1 MIDNLIDTADPN
13 ESPRKRYGSQTV
25 STDDHPFLMSAG
37 ALARLLK
44 PVRKKLILATS
55 LSAIAAAVGLAPYI
69 AIAEIGRLT
78 LSLSD
83 GSYESDIL
91 WFWVTIGLTGASLRL
106 LLTFFSSRIGHYA
119 DAEILHDIRLRIV
132 RHLGI
137 LPLGWFRYKGS
148 SAVKKV
154 MTNDLEEMHQLIAHS
169 LRETVGA
176 AVAILIGSAY
186 LLVVDWRL
194 GLITISVLVFMFV
207 FYRIAMRSMTLY
219 MSKLL
224 AAEARISSASVE
236 YADGI
241 SVVKTF
247 GTGGR
252 MMQRFSKAV
261 DEHTKAM
268 AAWVSETKYSSAIAR
283 LLASEM
289 TIFGVVMVSGL
300 LFVRS
305 GSLSMGDLI
314 PFLVFGIGMP
324 TSIVPAIHGSQGLRK
339 GRLSAGNV
347 ENLLNRKPLPEPLQ
361 FQTMN
366 GYQISFNDVSF
377 AYDGQN
383 MVLKNINLTCEP
395 GTVTALVGPS
405 GAGKST
411 LANLLPRFY
420 DVTAGSISIG
430 GADIRSIPSN
440 RLLSSMS
447 LVFQDV
453 VLLRDTVA
461 ENIRIG
467 KSGATLA
474 EIKDAAQAAQIHHVI
489 EQLPNGYDTVLGS
502 GSSGLSGG
510 ERQRLTIA
518 RAILSGAPIVI
529 LDEATASLDPDS
541 ELAVQQALSKLA
553 SGKTMIVIA
562 HRLHTIQEADQI
574 IVIDDGQ
581 IVETGKHKELII
593 ANGLYSR
600 MWNSQ
605 QKNQNRYDKEII

>member
-1 MIDNLIDTADPN
+1 MIDNLIDTTDPN
-13 ESPRKRYGSQTV
+13 ENPRKRYGSQTV

-44 PVRKKLILATS
+44 PVRKKLIFATS

-83 GSYESDIL
+83 GSYESDTL
-91 WFWVTIGLTGASLRL
+91 WFWVTVGLTGASLRL

-148 SAVKKV
+148 SAAKKV

-207 FYRIAMRSMTLY
+207 FYRIAMRSMTLH

-314 PFLVFGIGMP
+314 PFLVVGIGMP

>member
-1 MIDNLIDTADPN
+1 M
-13 ESPRKRYGSQTV
+13 SP
-25 STDDHPFLMSAG
+25 G
-37 ALARLLK
+37 ALGRLLQ
-44 PVRKKLILATS
+44 PVRLKLLAATL
-55 LSAIAAAVGLAPYI
+55 LSAIAAAAGLAPYI
-69 AIAEIGRLT
+69 AIAEIGRHT
-78 LSLSD
+78 LSLSS
-83 GSYESDIL
+83 GSFAHDKL
-91 WFWVTIGLTGASLRL
+91 WLWVTIGLLGAFLRL

-119 DAEILHDIRLRIV
+119 DAEILHNIRVRIV

-137 LPLGWFRYKGS
+137 LPLGWFRYKGA

-176 AVAILIGSAY
+176 AVAILVGSAY
-186 LLVVDWRL
+186 LVAVDWRM
-194 GLITISVLVFMFV
+194 GSVTISVLALMFV
-207 FYRIAMRSMTLY
+207 SYRIAMRSITLH

-247 GTGGR
+247 GTSGR
-252 MMQRFSKAV
+252 MMRRFAKAV

-268 AAWVSETKYSSAIAR
+268 SAWVSETKYSSALAR

-289 TIFGVVMVSGL
+289 TVFGVVMVSGL
-300 LFVRS
+300 FFVRS
-305 GSLSMGDLI
+305 GSLAIGDLI
-314 PFLVFGIGMP
+314 PFLIVGIGLP
-324 TSIVPAIHGSQGLRK
+324 TSIVPAIHGGQGLRK
-339 GRLSAGNV
+339 GRLSAGNI
-347 ENLLNRKPLPEPLQ
+347 ENLLNRKPLPEPSQ
-361 FQTMN
+361 PQNVQGHRIIFN
-366 GYQISFNDVSF
+366 GVSF
-377 AYDGQN
+377 AYDGHN
-383 MVLKNINLTCEP
+383 MVLKNINMTCEP

-420 DVTAGSISIG
+420 DVTAGSICIG
-430 GADIRSIPSN
+430 GVDIRSIPSKH
-440 RLLSSMS
+440 LLTSMS
-447 LVFQDV
+447 LVFQDI

-467 KSGATLA
+467 KPRASFS
-474 EIKDAAQAAQIHHVI
+474 EIKEAAQAAQIHHVI
-489 EQLPNGYDTVLGS
+489 EQLPNGYDTILGS

-541 ELAVQQALSKLA
+541 ELAVQDALSKLA

-562 HRLHTIQEADQI
+562 HRLHTIKEADQI
-574 IVIDDGQ
+574 VVIDRGQ
-581 IVETGKHKELII
+581 IVETGKHNELIV

-600 MWNSQ
+600 MWNAQ
-605 QKNQNRYDKEII
+605 QKNQNQYDKETI

>member
-1 MIDNLIDTADPN
+1 
-13 ESPRKRYGSQTV
+13 
-25 STDDHPFLMSAG
+25 
-37 ALARLLK
+37 
-44 PVRKKLILATS
+44 
-55 LSAIAAAVGLAPYI
+55 
-69 AIAEIGRLT
+69 
-78 LSLSD
+78 
-83 GSYESDIL
+83 
-91 WFWVTIGLTGASLRL
+91 
-106 LLTFFSSRIGHYA
+106 
-119 DAEILHDIRLRIV
+119 
-132 RHLGI
+132 
-137 LPLGWFRYKGS
+137 
-148 SAVKKV
+148 
-154 MTNDLEEMHQLIAHS
+154 
-169 LRETVGA
+169 
-176 AVAILIGSAY
+176 
-186 LLVVDWRL
+186 
-194 GLITISVLVFMFV
+194 
-207 FYRIAMRSMTLY
+207 MR
-219 MSKLL
+219 
-224 AAEARISSASVE
+224 
-236 YADGI
+236 
-241 SVVKTF
+241 
-247 GTGGR
+247 
-252 MMQRFSKAV
+252 RFAKAV

-314 PFLVFGIGMP
+314 PFLVVGIGMP

>member
-1 MIDNLIDTADPN
+1 
-13 ESPRKRYGSQTV
+13 
-25 STDDHPFLMSAG
+25 
-37 ALARLLK
+37 
-44 PVRKKLILATS
+44 
-55 LSAIAAAVGLAPYI
+55 
-69 AIAEIGRLT
+69 
-78 LSLSD
+78 
-83 GSYESDIL
+83 
-91 WFWVTIGLTGASLRL
+91 
-106 LLTFFSSRIGHYA
+106 
-119 DAEILHDIRLRIV
+119 
-132 RHLGI
+132 
-137 LPLGWFRYKGS
+137 
-148 SAVKKV
+148 
-154 MTNDLEEMHQLIAHS
+154 
-169 LRETVGA
+169 
-176 AVAILIGSAY
+176 VAILIGSAY

-194 GLITISVLVFMFV
+194 GLITMSVLVLMII
-207 FYRIAMRSMTLY
+207 FYRIAMRSMTLH

-252 MMQRFSKAV
+252 MMRRFAKAV

-314 PFLVFGIGMP
+314 PFLVVGIGMP

-366 GYQISFNDVSF
+366 GHQISFNDVSF

-581 IVETGKHKELII
+581 IVET
-593 ANGLYSR
+593 
-600 MWNSQ
+600 
-605 QKNQNRYDKEII
+605 

>member
-1 MIDNLIDTADPN
+1 MTDNLIDAADPH
-13 ESPRKRYGSQTV
+13 ESSRERYGSQTAPND
-25 STDDHPFLMSAG
+25 SHPFLMSSG

-44 PVRKKLILATS
+44 PVHKRLIIATI

-69 AIAEIGRLT
+69 AIAEIGRLA
-78 LSLSD
+78 LGFSGVSFEPD
-83 GSYESDIL
+83 AL
-91 WFWVTIGLTGASLRL
+91 WFWVTIGLVGASLRL
-106 LLTFFSSRIGHYA
+106 LLMFFSSRIGHYA
-119 DAEILHDIRLRIV
+119 DAEILHDIRVRIV

-176 AVAILIGSAY
+176 GIAILVGSAY
-186 LLVVDWRL
+186 LLMVDWRM
-194 GLITISVLVFMFV
+194 GLITISVLVLMFV
-207 FYRIAMRSMTLY
+207 FYRIAMRSMTLH
-219 MSKLL
+219 MNNLL

-252 MMQRFSKAV
+252 MMQRFAKAV

-268 AAWVSETKYSSAIAR
+268 FNWVSETKYSSAIAR

-300 LFVRS
+300 FFVRS
-305 GSLSMGDLI
+305 GSLNVSDLI
-314 PFLVFGIGMP
+314 PFLIVGIGLP

-347 ENLLNRKPLPEPLQ
+347 ENLLNRKPLPEPSNP
-361 FQTMN
+361 QTMN
-366 GYQISFNDVSF
+366 GHQITFNDVSF
-377 AYDGQN
+377 SYDGQSR
-383 MVLKNINLTCEP
+383 VLKNINLTCKP

-420 DVTAGSISIG
+420 DVTDGSICIG

-440 RLLSSMS
+440 HLLASMS
-447 LVFQDV
+447 LVFQDI

-467 KSGATLA
+467 KPDATLD
-474 EIKDAAQAAQIHHVI
+474 EIKRAAQAAQIHHVI
-489 EQLPNGYDTVLGS
+489 EQLPNGYDSILGS

-541 ELAVQQALSKLA
+541 EVAVQTALSQLA

-562 HRLHTIQEADQI
+562 HRLHTIKEADQI
-574 IVIDDGQ
+574 VVIDRGQ
-581 IVETGKHKELII
+581 IVETGKHNELIE

-600 MWNSQ
+600 MWNT
-605 QKNQNRYDKEII
+605 QKNKNQYDKETL